1 MDIELLDKHMYS
13 VTIEDISSDEMLE
26 KLFLKS
32 VSENKTLILS
42 PEVVKHFWQNGLKS
56 KYWWKLTEAYSKLHK
71 LI

>member
-1 MDIELLDKHMYS
+1 MDIELLVKHMYS

-42 PEVVKHFWQNGLKS
+42 PEVVKHF
-56 KYWWKLTEAYSKLHK
+56 
-71 LI
+71 

>member
-1 MDIELLDKHMYS
+1 MDIELLVKDIYS

-42 PEVVKHFWQNGLKS
+42 PEVVNYRDPKDL
-56 KYWWKLTEAYSKLHK
+56 AACD
-71 LI
+71 